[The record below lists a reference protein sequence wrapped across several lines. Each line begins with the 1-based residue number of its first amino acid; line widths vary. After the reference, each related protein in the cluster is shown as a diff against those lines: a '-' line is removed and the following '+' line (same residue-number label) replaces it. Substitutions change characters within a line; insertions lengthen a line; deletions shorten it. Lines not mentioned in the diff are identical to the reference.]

1 MRRRDVLGLVPALL
15 VGCARDPEIRA
26 METRTDSGSRA
37 SASPRKLRI
46 LCLHGYHGSGRILRG
61 QTAAFAGELSSLAEL
76 VFIDAPSLAAGD
88 FGWWHAVSAEQD
100 AADDLNCRT
109 YSAAPGTELY
119 AQCRAGLAH
128 ARAIR
133 QSAPAKSAK
142 TRPLD
147 CTSLALGGGLNCH

>member
-1 MRRRDVLGLVPALL
+1 MYNAPAIFLIAISVPLL
-15 VGCARDPEIRA
+15 VACGNAERV
-26 METRTDSGSRA
+26 ETGNKSAFIKSGTQL
-37 SASPRKLRI
+37 K
-46 LCLHGYHGSGRILRG
+46 
-61 QTAAFAGELSSLAEL
+61 AE
-76 VFIDAPSLAAGD
+76 
-88 FGWWHAVSAEQD
+88 ED

-109 YSAAPGTELY
+109 LSAAPGTELY

-133 QSAPAKSAK
+133 QSAPAK

>member
-1 MRRRDVLGLVPALL
+1 MGLFMNTAPAIFLIAISVPLL
-15 VGCARDPEIRA
+15 VACGHPGRV
-26 METRTDSGSRA
+26 ETGN
-37 SASPRKLRI
+37 
-46 LCLHGYHGSGRILRG
+46 
-61 QTAAFAGELSSLAEL
+61 QSSLITSGAQL
-76 VFIDAPSLAAGD
+76 K
-88 FGWWHAVSAEQD
+88 AEQD

-133 QSAPAKSAK
+133 QSAPAKTAK

-147 CTSLALGGGLNCH
+147 CTSLALGGGLNCR

>member
-1 MRRRDVLGLVPALL
+1 MNNAPAMFLIAISVPLL
-15 VGCARDPEIRA
+15 VACGHSERV
-26 METRTDSGSRA
+26 ETGNESAFMKSGA
-37 SASPRKLRI
+37 QLK
-46 LCLHGYHGSGRILRG
+46 
-61 QTAAFAGELSSLAEL
+61 
-76 VFIDAPSLAAGD
+76 
-88 FGWWHAVSAEQD
+88 AEQD

-133 QSAPAKSAK
+133 QSAPDKSAK